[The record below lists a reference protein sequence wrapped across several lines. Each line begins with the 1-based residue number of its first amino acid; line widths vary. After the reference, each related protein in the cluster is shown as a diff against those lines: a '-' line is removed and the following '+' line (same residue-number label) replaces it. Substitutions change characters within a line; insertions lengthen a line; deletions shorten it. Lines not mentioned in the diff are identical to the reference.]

1 MKKNTLQHLF
11 VLAIITCLSISICQA
26 SDAVKGKMP
35 ARITISHET
44 LMDKIKG
51 GWAGQVIGCTYGG
64 PTEFVYRGK
73 MIGDEKEIPWK
84 DPDYV
89 GKTMR
94 RVPTLYDDIYMDLTF
109 VGVFERLGIHA
120 PVDSLANAFAHAGY
134 HLWHANQ
141 AARYNILRGIRPP
154 MSGHWKNNPHAD
166 DIDYQIEADYA
177 GIMAPGMPNTAS
189 KISDKIGHIMNYGN
203 GWYGGVYMGAM
214 YSIAFVSQDIEFI
227 VSEALKSIP
236 KKSQFYQCMKD
247 VIDICHTYPDDW
259 RKGWQACEDRW
270 GKSDVGCSEGA
281 LDPLNIDAMINSAYV
296 VFGLLYGKGDFGK
309 TIDISTRCGQ
319 DSDCNPAS
327 AAGIL
332 ATAIGYSQIPEKWLA
347 PLKKAEDIKF
357 AYTPYSLNDT
367 YQMSFSQALQVI
379 QENGGKV
386 TDKEISIKCQKPK
399 AVRFE
404 ESFPN
409 LTPYKR
415 QQLQVSLDDKPYTFT
430 ANCASIVI
438 NGVAKSA
445 NKDYVAELEI
455 YVDGQKKEKILM
467 PALYRLRRLDLYW
480 DYDLKPGE
488 HTFTIRWLNPIENAT
503 VKIPDAVLYKRI
515 K

>member
-1 MKKNTLQHLF
+1 MGRHIVKNLIAVAAILFSIGHLAASANSLKKYPSKITL
-11 VLAIITCLSISICQA
+11 S
-26 SDAVKGKMP
+26 K
-35 ARITISHET
+35 ET

-64 PTEFVYRGK
+64 PTEFVYRGR
-73 MIGDEKEIPWK
+73 MIEEEKEIPWN
-84 DPDYV
+84 DPDYIS
-89 GKTMR
+89 KTMKR
-94 RVPTLYDDIYMDLTF
+94 IPTLYDDIYMDLTF
-109 VGVFERLGIHA
+109 VGVFDRLGIHA
-120 PVDSLANAFAHAGY
+120 PVDSIANAFAYAGY
-134 HLWHANQ
+134 RLWHANQ
-141 AARYNILRGIRPP
+141 AARYNILQGIRPP

-177 GIMAPGMPNTAS
+177 GIMSPGMPNAAS
-189 KISDKIGHIMNYGN
+189 EISDKVGHIMNYGD

-214 YSIAFVSQDIEFI
+214 YAIAFVSEDIEFI
-227 VSEALKSIP
+227 VSEALKTIP
-236 KKSQFYQCMKD
+236 EKSKFYRCMQD
-247 VIDICHTYPDDW
+247 VIDIYHTYPDNW
-259 RKGWQACEDRW
+259 RKGWEVCEERW

-281 LDPLNIDAMINSAYV
+281 LDPLNIDAVINSAYV
-296 VFGLLYGKGDFGK
+296 IFGLLYGEGDFGR

-332 ATAIGYSQIPEKWLA
+332 ATAIGYNRIPDKWLA
-347 PLKKAEDIKF
+347 PLKKAEDIDF
-357 AYTPYSLNDT
+357 AYTSYSLNDT

-386 TDKEISIKCQKPK
+386 TAEDVTIKCQKPK

-409 LTPYKR
+409 LKPKER
-415 QQLQVSLDDKPYTFT
+415 QDIHIQLNDQPHTFV
-430 ANCASIVI
+430 ADCASIVI
-438 NGVAKSA
+438 NGVVNSE

-455 YVDGQKKEKILM
+455 TVDNQKKERVSM
-467 PALYRLRRLDLYW
+467 PSRYLLRRLDVYW
-480 DYDLKPGE
+480 NYDLKPGN
-488 HTFTIRWLNPIENAT
+488 HTFTVHWLNPQEGAT
-503 VKIPDAVLYKRI
+503 VKLQDAVLYERI